1 MRYDQA
7 QLSRTLDLWAAMW
20 QPRERLVFERAL
32 ERVLVGDAPELK
44 RAAVAACHII
54 ATPRLL
60 AAVAHA
66 VAVDAVAAAEAAAIA
81 ADVVPEARVMAHAAR
96 FARDREGISFLM
108 LRFVREPDNAV
119 ADKLLDRVDIRD
131 LWALL
136 QASDDDTLR
145 AEAARRIARR
155 GPHQRA
161 RLCAALDLQALDDE
175 LAIDVPIDDLLPP
188 PIDLLL
194 DDLTV

>member
-20 QPRERLVFERAL
+20 QPRERVVFERAL
-32 ERVLVGDAPELK
+32 ERVLLSDAPDLK
-44 RAAVAACHII
+44 RAAIAACHII
-54 ATPRLL
+54 GTPRLL

-66 VAVDAVAAAEAAAIA
+66 VVAGDVDAVEAAAIA
-81 ADVVPEARVMAHAAR
+81 SDVAAEARVMAHAAR
-96 FARDREGISFLM
+96 FARDRDGIGFL
-108 LRFVREPDNAV
+108 LSNVLHDPGNRV

-136 QASDDDTLR
+136 QASDDDAVRT
-145 AEAARRIARR
+145 EAARRIARR

-161 RLCAALDLQALDDE
+161 RLCAALGLTVLDDE
-175 LAIDVPIDDLLPP
+175 LAVDVPIDDLVPAE
-188 PIDLLL
+188 IEVSL